1 MPVLERGA
9 REELSATQSDDEA
22 RIEKFLLC
30 MDDSVYG
37 SINNVTDA
45 MQHVLTAAIL
55 HVTAVLHVTY

>member
-1 MPVLERGA
+1 MPVLETRAG
-9 REELSATQSDDEA
+9 EELSATQSDDEA

-45 MQHVLTAAIL
+45 MQYVLTAAIL